1 MLNPS
6 GIPVECP
13 TSDVTNGNTVDIERL
28 SNVCIFFILSFING
42 KLDLN
47 ASSCIAH
54 AVLTPTK
61 DFDISVAN
69 NFVSLSKSFKL
80 YVNIVEITEASYN
93 LLKPAAISSLNCS
106 ASNLFCVKLLSLFI
120 FPLSAATILS
130 VSNSFITLFN
140 SFCDLAS

>member
-1 MLNPS
+1 MLNPN

-28 SNVCIFFILSFING
+28 SNVCVFLILSSING
-42 KLDLN
+42 TLDLN

-54 AVLTPTK
+54 EVFIPTN

-69 NFVSLSKSFKL
+69 NLVSLSRSLKL
-80 YVNIVEITEASYN
+80 YVKIVATTDASYN
-93 LLKPAAISSLNCS
+93 LLYPAAISSLNCS
-106 ASNLFCVKLLSLFI
+106 ASNLFCVKLLSLFM

-130 VSNSFITLFN
+130 VSSSLITLFN
-140 SFCDLAS
+140 